1 MNLPTVLFLTVTS
14 VLVLRSGQ
22 QIEVDGPVREQN
34 GQIVFRTPDGR
45 LFSIARTEIDESA
58 TEAAAATLSQESA
71 PRPRKLKVSAEERD
85 RLLRE
90 LAENHAGTPPPPQ
103 RLLESPPPA
112 PTPAEVR
119 EESRDE
125 WRWRQEARAYEEN
138 LRRAEESLQLLRE
151 RAAQLRDEIR
161 GFLSLGYKPNQFTY
175 QTTSLHRT
183 LEQIPAAE
191 LAVKQAQR
199 ALELF
204 KDDARRQGILP
215 GWLR

>member
-1 MNLPTVLFLTVTS
+1 MNLPTFLFLTVTS
-14 VLVLRSGQ
+14 VLVLRSGH

-45 LFSIARTEIDESA
+45 LFSIAKAEIDEKA
-58 TEAAAATLSQESA
+58 TAAAAADRSDADA

-90 LAENHAGTPPPPQ
+90 LSENHTGTPPPPQ
-103 RLLESPPPA
+103 RLLETPPPA
-112 PTPAEVR
+112 PTPSEVR
-119 EESRDE
+119 EESREE

-138 LRRAEESLQLLRE
+138 VRRAEETLQLLRE
-151 RAAQLRDEIR
+151 RVAQLRSEIQ
-161 GFLSLGYKPNQFTY
+161 GFLSLGYRPNQFSY
-175 QTTSLHRT
+175 QTTQLHRT
-183 LEQIPAAE
+183 MEQIPAAE
-191 LAVKQAQR
+191 LAVRQAQR
-199 ALELF
+199 ALEQF